1 MEMIN
6 AESQPVPVACR
17 LTSPQLQ
24 ERKRTV
30 IASLQRQV
38 LESRELPHGY
48 SYRFGGTDETLDE
61 LLAFI
66 KTERQC
72 CGFFDFALLVQSDET
87 VWLTLTGP
95 AGARDFINAEV
106 ALGRAV

>member
-1 MEMIN
+1 MKKISV
-6 AESQPVPVACR
+6 ADQTLSIACR

-24 ERKRTV
+24 ERKRKV

-38 LESRELPHGY
+38 LEIKDLPDGY
-48 SYRFGGTDETLDE
+48 SYRFAATDGALDE

-72 CGFFDFALLVQSDET
+72 CAFFDFALRVQPDQT

-95 AGARDFINAEV
+95 AGAKDFIDAEI
-106 ALGRAV
+106 ALRGE